1 MSITIIIVTL
11 HPLHSSMRGM
21 PKTREGMVTRMLGM
35 ARSMVGGME
44 VNMKGMISMV
54 DRINISKRME

>member
-1 MSITIIIVTL
+1 
-11 HPLHSSMRGM
+11 MRGM